1 MLIGKGASSPL
12 LIHDSSE
19 IKSNRPNKMDTF
31 GAGTK
36 CASKSDV
43 RLIGSQIK
51 GMLRRAGT
59 NSKCRFTEV
68 LALKSLRVKSQS
80 TVFF

>member
-1 MLIGKGASSPL
+1 LLIGKEVSSPL

-19 IKSNRPNKMDTF
+19 IKSNLPKMDTF

-43 RLIGSQIK
+43 RLIGSQIE
-51 GMLRRAGT
+51 GILRRVGT
-59 NSKCRFTEV
+59 NSKCPFYRGV
-68 LALKSLRVKSQS
+68 GLKECPH
-80 TVFF
+80 

>member
-19 IKSNRPNKMDTF
+19 IKSNRPNKVDTF

-59 NSKCRFTEV
+59 NSKSPFYRGV
-68 LALKSLRVKSQS
+68 GLKESPR
-80 TVFF
+80 

>member
-1 MLIGKGASSPL
+1 MLIGKGVSSPL

-19 IKSNRPNKMDTF
+19 IKSNGPKMDTF

-43 RLIGSQIK
+43 RLIGSQLK
-51 GMLRRAGT
+51 GILRRAGT
-59 NSKCRFTEV
+59 KCPFYRSV
-68 LALKSLRVKSQS
+68 GLKECPR
-80 TVFF
+80 

>member
-43 RLIGSQIK
+43 RLTGSQIK
-51 GMLRRAGT
+51 GILRRAGT
-59 NSKCRFTEV
+59 NSKCPFYRGV
-68 LALKSLRVKSQS
+68 GLKESPR
-80 TVFF
+80 

>member
-51 GMLRRAGT
+51 GKLRRAGT
-59 NSKCRFTEV
+59 NSKCPFYRGV
-68 LALKSLRVKSQS
+68 GLKESPR
-80 TVFF
+80 

>member
-1 MLIGKGASSPL
+1 MFIGKGVSSPL

-31 GAGTK
+31 EAGTK

-43 RLIGSQIK
+43 RLTGSQIK
-51 GMLRRAGT
+51 GILRRAGT
-59 NSKCRFTEV
+59 NSKCPFYRGV
-68 LALKSLRVKSQS
+68 GLKESLR
-80 TVFF
+80 

>member
-31 GAGTK
+31 GADTE

-59 NSKCRFTEV
+59 NSKCPFYRGV
-68 LALKSLRVKSQS
+68 GLKESLR
-80 TVFF
+80 

>member
-1 MLIGKGASSPL
+1 
-12 LIHDSSE
+12 
-19 IKSNRPNKMDTF
+19 MDTF

>member
-1 MLIGKGASSPL
+1 MLIGKGVSSPL

-51 GMLRRAGT
+51 GILRRAGN
-59 NSKCRFTEV
+59 NSKCPFYRGV
-68 LALKSLRVKSQS
+68 GLKESPR
-80 TVFF
+80 